1 MSLLLLLL
9 LLSCCRCFIDYDVK
23 VAAVASTAVVRV
35 RINDVSS
42 RWLQEKSTGLHG
54 LPKTRGSTGRGEGV
68 KINHCARDLLS
79 PVRGV
84 GSEGIFGDGRGCAYK
99 YTRFI
104 GIKKKN

>member
-1 MSLLLLLL
+1 MMFPVVGYKKKAPDYTG
-9 LLSCCRCFIDYDVK
+9 CRNPV
-23 VAAVASTAVVRV
+23 
-35 RINDVSS
+35 
-42 RWLQEKSTGLHG
+42 GL
-54 LPKTRGSTGRGEGV
+54 RGEGEGI

-84 GSEGIFGDGRGCAYK
+84 GSERIFGDGRGCAYK